1 MSRIGLP
8 HISQEVLPN
17 DRYVC
22 GIVYVTSGSNLS
34 QEKNLHALQSTSL
47 QGPLHVFPM
56 LMALS
61 NMKEKNTRFPYSN
74 NKNTKNTK
82 MTSLKFHSSNLR
94 CFLSVCTRTKYI
106 CCGNIFF
113 FVSQK
118 QKLFLIFFSN
128 ILFQQQLFHRLSAKE
143 TMLTT
148 FQGSAVWTF

>member
-8 HISQEVLPN
+8 HISQEALPN

-47 QGPLHVFPM
+47 QGPLHAFPM

-61 NMKEKNTRFPYSN
+61 KMKEKNTRFPYSN

-94 CFLSVCTRTKYI
+94 CFLSVCNRTKYI

-113 FVSQK
+113 CFSETKNV
-118 QKLFLIFFSN
+118 FDFFSN

-143 TMLTT
+143 TILTT
-148 FQGSAVWTF
+148 FQGSAV